1 MFAFWK
7 FVHMLTMALWLGG
20 MFAIS
25 LFVARSRRIGDRRVT
40 AFAYSTARRLYRGI
54 VLVAAVLSIIS
65 GGALMVITARPF
77 FQPFP
82 EHWLFQMQV
91 FGLLALVA
99 TLAFVI
105 PNAGTIAGL
114 AERAVEE
121 GSDPPELAG
130 RVKLQ
135 AMVGSLVGLALIYT
149 VLLGALRL

>member
-7 FVHMLTMALWLGG
+7 FVHLLSMALWLGG

-25 LFVARSRRIGDRRVT
+25 IFAARSRRIGDRQIT
-40 AFAYSTARRLYRGI
+40 AFAYSTARRLYRGL
-54 VLVAAVLSIIS
+54 VLVAATLSIIS
-65 GGALMVITARPF
+65 GGALMFITARPF

-91 FGLLALVA
+91 FGLLAFVA
-99 TLAFVI
+99 TIAFVV
-105 PNAGTIAGL
+105 PNAGAIAGL

-121 GSDPPELAG
+121 GSDPPGLAD
-130 RVKLQ
+130 RVKRQ
-135 AMVGSLVGLALIYT
+135 AIVGSLVGTALIYM